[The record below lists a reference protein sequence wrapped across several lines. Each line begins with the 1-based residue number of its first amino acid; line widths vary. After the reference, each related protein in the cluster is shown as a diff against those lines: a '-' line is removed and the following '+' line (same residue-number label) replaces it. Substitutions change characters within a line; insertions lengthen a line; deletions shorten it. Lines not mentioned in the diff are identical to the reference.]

1 MRIPVS
7 QRGKVVAVMNVFDFA
22 MKLEEE
28 SRESYEKLAEEADSM
43 ELKTVFSLLADSE
56 REHHEHLTILK
67 TSTDPAV
74 AESVSLDRAGS
85 FIHELVGTIADA
97 DILRNDNDGYRH
109 ALKQEEISISLYDNL
124 AKREP
129 NSSAAALLRTLAAEE
144 RHHLEMMENIYE
156 FVETPRTYL
165 AWGEFSNLRD
175 Y

>member
-1 MRIPVS
+1 M
-7 QRGKVVAVMNVFDFA
+7 MNVFDFA
-22 MKLEEE
+22 MRLEEE
-28 SRESYEKLAEEADSM
+28 SRASYEKLADEADSM
-43 ELKTVFSLLADSE
+43 ELKSIFSLLADSE

-67 TSTDPAV
+67 TTTDPAV
-74 AESVSLDRAGS
+74 AESVTLDRAGG
-85 FIHELVGTIADA
+85 FIHELVGTIAAA
-97 DILRNDNDGYRH
+97 DVVHNDNDGYRH

-129 NSSAAALLRTLAAEE
+129 NGLTAALLRTLAAEE
-144 RHHLEMMENIYE
+144 RHHREMMENIYD